1 MHPGITIAAIQELLR
16 YTSPE
21 TILSESAKRKAAVAL
36 ILRDGHPG
44 AIEMLLIQ
52 RAEDPRD
59 DWSGHMAFPGGQQE
73 PCDRTLEEAA
83 RRETREEVGLA
94 LTRDML
100 LGRLD
105 DLSAGRRQAMDMSVS
120 PFVYHLPAPQELT
133 LNHEVARAMWLPLP
147 DLMSLKNIQPYQP
160 SPAQNRICP
169 SIHYDGCTIWG
180 LTYQMLC
187 SFARVLG
194 MELIEEGE
202 FSEP

>member
-1 MHPGITIAAIQELLR
+1 MHHGITIAAIQELLR
-16 YTSPE
+16 HTSPNN
-21 TILSESAKRKAAVAL
+21 TLSESAALKAAVAL
-36 ILRDGHPG
+36 ILRDVHPD

-83 RRETREEVGLA
+83 RRETREEVGLT

-105 DLSAGRRQAMDMSVS
+105 DISASRRQAMDMSVS
-120 PFVYHLPAPQELT
+120 PFVYHLPASQAFVP
-133 LNHEVARAMWLPLP
+133 NHEVARAMWLPLS
-147 DLMSLKNIQPYQP
+147 DLLSQQNIRPYQP
-160 SPAQNRICP
+160 SPTQNRICP

-187 SFARVLG
+187 CFARVLG
-194 MELIEEGE
+194 MELIEEDE
-202 FSEP
+202 FTEM